1 MVSRAADI
9 ILLLKMGVTDNRS
22 SSNFFLYVCVSSKK
36 VVRPPQPVQDKVW
49 TELNVKQHLLRDGI
63 VV

>member
-22 SSNFFLYVCVSSKK
+22 SSNFFYMCVSSKK